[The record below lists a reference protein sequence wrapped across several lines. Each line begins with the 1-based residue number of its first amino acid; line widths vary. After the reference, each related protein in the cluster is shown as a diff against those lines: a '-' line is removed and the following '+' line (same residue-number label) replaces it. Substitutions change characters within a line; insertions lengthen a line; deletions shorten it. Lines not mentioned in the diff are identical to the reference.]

1 MSDTPT
7 VVLVHGALTDA
18 SVWHPV
24 ARRLRAAGH
33 TVTAPAL
40 PLRRLAGDAA
50 YLAAFLAAV
59 PGPTVLVG
67 HSYGGTVI
75 SHPAVAD
82 ADAGADVRALV
93 FVAAFQ
99 PDEGESTGE
108 LNDRF
113 PGSGL
118 GPATVVVRP
127 YPGGSELSL
136 RPDAFRDVYA
146 ADVEPEL
153 AGALAAAQRPID
165 VDALSDTLPGKATWH
180 SVESWTLVATRDGS
194 LPVAAQRFMAGRA
207 GSHVDEVASSHA
219 APLAHPDAVADVIRR
234 AVDASR

>member
-1 MSDTPT
+1 MTDSPT

-24 ARRLRAAGH
+24 ARRLQDDGH
-33 TVTAPAL
+33 AVVAPAL
-40 PLRRLAGDAA
+40 PLRGLAGDVA
-50 YLAAFLAAV
+50 YLAAFLGTV

-75 SHPAVAD
+75 SHPDAVNPA
-82 ADAGADVRALV
+82 VRTLV

-99 PDEGESTGE
+99 PDAGETTGE

-118 GPATVVVRP
+118 SPATTVVRP

-136 RPDAFRDVYA
+136 RPEAFRDVYA
-146 ADVEPEL
+146 GDVDPEL
-153 AGALAAAQRPID
+153 TAVLAVAQRPID
-165 VDALSDTLPGKATWH
+165 VGSLSEPLPGKATWH
-180 SVESWTLVATRDGS
+180 DLPSWAMVATKDRS
-194 LPVAAQRFMAGRA
+194 LPVAAQRFMAERA
-207 GSHVDEVASSHA
+207 GSTVVEVASSHA
-219 APLAHPDAVADVIRR
+219 MPLAHPDTVAHLLRDVLR
-234 AVDASR
+234 